1 MAPRGLNRRNPEI
14 NHMSLGG
21 ARTTLVIALVAVLG
35 VGAFMWFTTNPSPA
49 SVGGQG
55 TESVQGPSAVPPYD
69 CPKPSENTE
78 LLCDILPA
86 GYQIAPR
93 LPNAPAAYCL
103 SGMSATACALLKQ
116 TQSNGVCDPN
126 ETWKTDP
133 LDCGCTGA
141 LVPDPYTGRCAAP
154 ASVCL
159 ANGLGLNYALPNILR
174 DVSSR

>member
-1 MAPRGLNRRNPEI
+1 MIP
-14 NHMSLGG
+14 GG
-21 ARTTLVIALVAVLG
+21 ARTALIISLIAVLG
-35 VGAFMWFTTNPSPA
+35 VGAFVWFTT
-49 SVGGQG
+49 
-55 TESVQGPSAVPPYD
+55 TPSATAAAQTTGGIQSPSTTPSYD

-78 LLCDILPA
+78 LLCDILPT

-93 LPNAPAAYCL
+93 FPNAPAAYCL
-103 SGMSATACALLKQ
+103 TGMSDTACALLKQ

-126 ETWKTDP
+126 ETWKTSP

-174 DVSSR
+174 DIGR

>member
-1 MAPRGLNRRNPEI
+1 MLLSARPALGVAVVVVLGIGAFVWFNTNPTTA
-14 NHMSLGG
+14 NVGSTTGGLGG
-21 ARTTLVIALVAVLG
+21 PG
-35 VGAFMWFTTNPSPA
+35 SF
-49 SVGGQG
+49 
-55 TESVQGPSAVPPYD
+55 PPYD
-69 CPKPSENTE
+69 CPRPAANSQ

-86 GYQIAPR
+86 GYMSTLAPR
-93 LPNAPAAYCL
+93 LPNAPPAYCL
-103 SGMSATACALLKQ
+103 TNMSDTACALLKQ

-159 ANGLGLNYALPNILR
+159 AAGLGLNYVLPTILR
-174 DVSSR
+174 GL

>member
-1 MAPRGLNRRNPEI
+1 MLLAGL
-14 NHMSLGG
+14 
-21 ARTTLVIALVAVLG
+21 VVVLA
-35 VGAFMWFTTNPSPA
+35 VGAFTWYTANPSAP
-49 SVGGQG
+49 SGTQTTGGIG
-55 TESVQGPSAVPPYD
+55 GPSSVPPYD
-69 CPKPSENTE
+69 CPKPSENSQ

-93 LPNAPAAYCL
+93 LPNAPAAYCFTN
-103 SGMSATACALLKQ
+103 MSATACTLLKQ

-159 ANGLGLNYALPNILR
+159 ANGLGATYALPTILKAILL
-174 DVSSR
+174 SS

>member
-1 MAPRGLNRRNPEI
+1 MNPRTILMGGLVVV
-14 NHMSLGG
+14 L
-21 ARTTLVIALVAVLG
+21 AL
-35 VGAFMWFTTNPSPA
+35 GAFVWFNTNPTAGSGA
-49 SVGGQG
+49 QSTGGI
-55 TESVQGPSAVPPYD
+55 QGPTSVPAYD
-69 CPKPSENTE
+69 CPKPSANSE

-93 LPNAPAAYCL
+93 LVNAPPGYCFNG
-103 SGMSATACALLKQ
+103 SSDAACALLKQ

-159 ANGLGLNYALPNILR
+159 ANGLGLTYLLPTVLR
-174 DVSSR
+174 GLLPS